1 MRLESQ
7 KAIFLK
13 SLITEHLPKSD
24 VYLFGSRVNESK
36 KGGDIDILILSDREL
51 ERKEKA
57 SIEFAF
63 FKKFGEQK
71 LDLVSY
77 RYDEKS
83 PFKEVALQ
91 EAISL

>member
-1 MRLESQ
+1 MRLEKQ
-7 KAIFLK
+7 KATLLK

-24 VYLFGSRVNESK
+24 VYLFGSRVDESK

-51 ERKEKA
+51 KRKEKA
-57 SIEFAF
+57 LIEFAF

-77 RYDEKS
+77 RYDEKC
-83 PFKEVALQ
+83 PFKEVALE